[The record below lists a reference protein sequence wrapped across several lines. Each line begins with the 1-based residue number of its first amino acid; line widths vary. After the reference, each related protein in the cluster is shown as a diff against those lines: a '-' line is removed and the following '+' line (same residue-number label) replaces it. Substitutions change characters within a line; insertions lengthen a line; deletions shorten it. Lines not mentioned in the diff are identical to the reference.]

1 MRKSLSAIALALV
14 CSFNPVYAADDTAAA
29 SSQDVSEPM
38 VTQAAPVSEEIKA
51 LFKSLDKNS
60 FPPSAIATMSLT
72 SYKGDEEAKSLSME
86 FFAKNDSVLIEI
98 LAPRVD
104 KGKYI
109 LKSSDDLWMYFSK
122 INRSI
127 RIAARDSFMGTD
139 ANNYDLLELNL
150 VDDYD
155 IVSHS
160 EVTLDGKLALRLE
173 LEALPDTEGYA
184 RIVSYIDPVDKTIIK
199 NECFAIS
206 NTMIKTISYHDH
218 QVIGGYKVPMK
229 TTILNHLEEG
239 RHSVMLF
246 DAVEID
252 EGIED
257 FMFSLGYLES
267 LD

>member
-14 CSFNPVYAADDTAAA
+14 CSVNPVFAAADDAAA
-29 SSQDVSEPM
+29 DSPQTSVSS
-38 VTQAAPVSEEIKA
+38 TQAPQVSEEV
-51 LFKSLDKNS
+51 KSLFQSLEKNS

-72 SYKGDEEAKSLSME
+72 SFKGEKEAKSLSME
-86 FFAKNDSVLIEI
+86 FFAKDDSVLIEI

-109 LKSSDDLWMYFSK
+109 LKSTDDLWMYFSK

-150 VDDYD
+150 VDDYE

-160 EVTLDGKLALRLE
+160 EETVDGKPAIRLE
-173 LEALPDTEGYA
+173 LKARPETEGYA
-184 RIVSYIDPVDKTIIK
+184 RIVSYIDPVEKTIIR

-206 NTMIKTISYHDH
+206 NTMIKTISYSEHKL
-218 QVIGGYKVPMK
+218 IGGYKVPMR
-229 TTILNHLEEG
+229 TDIENHLEKG
-239 RHSVMLF
+239 RYSVMTF
-246 DAVEID
+246 DSVEMD
-252 EGIED
+252 DGIED